1 MEIIPEIFYRKWRQK
16 LWNKVKGGRVLEI
29 GVGTGK
35 NIEYYPENINISA
48 IDLTPG
54 MLIFA
59 QNKVTSLGLE
69 VDLQVGDA
77 QNIDYPSN
85 TFDVVVATFV
95 FCSVPDAVLGL
106 QEARR
111 VLKPG
116 GKLLLLEHVRSKSL
130 LIGKMMDLFNPLM
143 LKLMGLNINRDTIDN
158 VKKAGFEIE
167 ESENIGFYDIYK
179 FIIAK

>member
-1 MEIIPEIFYRKWRQK
+1 MEKIPESRYRKWRKK
-16 LWNKVKGGRVLEI
+16 LWANVNGVRVLEI

-35 NIEYYPENINISA
+35 NLDYYPENTNISA

-54 MLIFA
+54 MLRFA
-59 QNKVTSLGLE
+59 QRKATSLGLT
-69 VDLQVGDA
+69 VDLQLGDA
-77 QNIDYPSN
+77 QNLDFLSN
-85 TFDVVVATFV
+85 TFDMVVATFV

-116 GKLLLLEHVRSKSL
+116 GKLMLLEHVRSESPFLGKL
-130 LIGKMMDLFNPLM
+130 LDLFNPLV
-143 LKLMGLNINRDTIDN
+143 LRLMGLNINRDTIGN
-158 VKKAGFEIE
+158 VKEAGFEIE
-167 ESENIGFYDIYK
+167 KAENIGFQDIYK